1 MNEKITA
8 AAIGKMTPMMQHFW
22 TMKERYPDCIIFYR
36 LGDFYEMFFDDA
48 ILASRILDITLTA
61 RDCGLEDRA
70 PMCGVPYHSVES
82 YINKLIKAGHKV
94 AICEQLNDPID
105 GKKNSVIRD
114 VIRVVT
120 PGTVVS
126 ESMLEEKRNNF
137 IMAIHQEKT
146 AIGVAYADISTGEF
160 FTTEYAQNGLVNLND
175 ILLRVMPAEII
186 CEKGMKDTLD
196 ALPVNKIVALP
207 EFQIYATSA
216 FETNNAMASV
226 KKQFGETA
234 LSVFDINEMPVAV
247 QACGALLAYL
257 YDTQK
262 TALMHITHIEKL
274 NESRHMLL
282 DITARRNLELVETM
296 RNRKYKGS
304 LLAILDHTSTPMGGR
319 MFRSWLEQ
327 PLKDAVEI
335 NARLDS
341 VEEIYKNLVFRD
353 NLTTELKQL
362 SDLERITSKI
372 GMKSIMPK
380 ECERLRKSL
389 AVIPN
394 VKVLLARAQS
404 DKLLDIYKSIGDFT
418 EMQALLDNSILE
430 NPAALLKDGGFINH
444 GYNHT
449 LDQLRKA
456 RSDGKQWMN
465 DLEQKEREATGL
477 PLKVKFNNVY
487 GYYIE
492 LNRNLSD
499 QVPLTYQRKQTV
511 GNFDRYFTVE
521 LKQLEEEINTA
532 DERANKLELQLY
544 NEVRDKLVDY
554 IEALQST
561 AKALC
566 ELDCLLS
573 LAQVAVKNN
582 YTKPKINRS
591 IKHIKIEG
599 GRHPV
604 VESHLKDQEFIPN
617 DTYLNQDSDKIM
629 IITGPNMAGKST
641 FMRQVAVIT
650 LLAHVGSFV
659 PAQSAEIAITD
670 RIFTRVGASDDLAL
684 GQSTFMVEM
693 VEMANII
700 QNATDNSLILL
711 DEIGRGTSTFDGL
724 SIAWAV
730 VEHLSQK
737 LKAKVLFATHYHE
750 LTELEG
756 MLEGVK
762 NYKINVKE
770 INNTI
775 VFLRKIVRG
784 GANRSFGIEVASL
797 AGLPSEIIQ
806 RAKEISHTIE
816 QQDFNIKLAN
826 TQHKTKDSQVEL
838 ALANNQVVNILK
850 ELDINKLT
858 PLDAF
863 EILQDLKGK
872 LR

>member
-1 MNEKITA
+1 MKFIKI
-8 AAIGKMTPMMQHFW
+8 
-22 TMKERYPDCIIFYR
+22 
-36 LGDFYEMFFDDA
+36 
-48 ILASRILDITLTA
+48 
-61 RDCGLEDRA
+61 
-70 PMCGVPYHSVES
+70 
-82 YINKLIKAGHKV
+82 
-94 AICEQLNDPID
+94 
-105 GKKNSVIRD
+105 
-114 VIRVVT
+114 
-120 PGTVVS
+120 
-126 ESMLEEKRNNF
+126 
-137 IMAIHQEKT
+137 
-146 AIGVAYADISTGEF
+146 
-160 FTTEYAQNGLVNLND
+160 
-175 ILLRVMPAEII
+175 
-186 CEKGMKDTLD
+186 
-196 ALPVNKIVALP
+196 
-207 EFQIYATSA
+207 
-216 FETNNAMASV
+216 
-226 KKQFGETA
+226 
-234 LSVFDINEMPVAV
+234 
-247 QACGALLAYL
+247 
-257 YDTQK
+257 
-262 TALMHITHIEKL
+262 
-274 NESRHMLL
+274 
-282 DITARRNLELVETM
+282 
-296 RNRKYKGS
+296 
-304 LLAILDHTSTPMGGR
+304 
-319 MFRSWLEQ
+319 
-327 PLKDAVEI
+327 
-335 NARLDS
+335 
-341 VEEIYKNLVFRD
+341 
-353 NLTTELKQL
+353 
-362 SDLERITSKI
+362 
-372 GMKSIMPK
+372 
-380 ECERLRKSL
+380 
-389 AVIPN
+389 
-394 VKVLLARAQS
+394 
-404 DKLLDIYKSIGDFT
+404 
-418 EMQALLDNSILE
+418 
-430 NPAALLKDGGFINH
+430 
-444 GYNHT
+444 
-449 LDQLRKA
+449 
-456 RSDGKQWMN
+456 
-465 DLEQKEREATGL
+465 
-477 PLKVKFNNVY
+477 KFNNVY

-544 NEVRDKLVDY
+544 NEVRHKLVDY

-604 VESHLKDQEFIPN
+604 VETYLKDQEFIPN

-700 QNATDNSLILL
+700 QNATNNSLILL

-826 TQHKTKDSQVEL
+826 TEHKNKDSQVEL

-850 ELDINKLT
+850 ELDVNKIT